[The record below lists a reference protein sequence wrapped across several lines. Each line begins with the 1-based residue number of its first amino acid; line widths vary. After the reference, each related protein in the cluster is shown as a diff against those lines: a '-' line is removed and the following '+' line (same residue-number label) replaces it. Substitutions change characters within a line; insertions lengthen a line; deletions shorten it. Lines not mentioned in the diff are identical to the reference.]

1 MFTDHNHEMSGAQ
14 QNGDVSVMKAL
25 NLFERPNIQDAIER
39 EYTVEYRPSEQFT
52 DERSPV
58 IFNIPRQSRD
68 FTDLRSCSMKMRFK
82 VKHKDDDTDIEDGE
96 QVALI
101 NMIHQTAWS
110 QMDVT
115 IQGVPVSSNTRLYPY
130 KAFFKTLTRNAGDA
144 EDSAMKSMGW
154 CSPYADN
161 NDSRYDST
169 WLEGKRLVDGNRLL
183 EMEGPLMEDIFESER
198 YLLNGTDMQ
207 IKLHRNL
214 SPFMLNVHQYDAELS
229 TPANLDM
236 LQTRAV
242 EAKAAYM
249 ADKDDE
255 ELKAKAEEALY
266 LYNHVNGISKGYK
279 VVLEAVVLKMA
290 YVRVSSHVI
299 TAIQESLQQ
308 NPALYPHTRTEMKT
322 VAIPEGQQQ
331 VYFDTAFSGLR
342 PSKIVLA
349 FVSSEG
355 VNGSFGTDAL
365 NFEAHC
371 VSDISIM
378 IDGTVVQPKKLSY
391 DEDDNAKEYVSV
403 YMDYMSMVKKSGYQT
418 PNVAPE
424 EFMRHPVFTFC
435 LEPAISGN
443 YQHQAMKGPVS
454 VIIQFAKALEKSV
467 NLMMYAETPG
477 LMQIDAARNVAVN

>member
-1 MFTDHNHEMSGAQ
+1 MFGDQ
-14 QNGDVSVMKAL
+14 PNGGRVPTVPAL
-25 NLFERPNIQDAIER
+25 NLFQRRGTQEAVER
-39 EYTVEYRPSEQFT
+39 EYTVEYRPSEQYT
-52 DERSPV
+52 DDRSPV

-130 KAFFKTLTRNAGDA
+130 KAFFKTLTRNAGVA

-229 TPANLDM
+229 TPANLGM
-236 LQTRAV
+236 LQTRSAAAKTAY
-242 EAKAAYM
+242 EA
-249 ADKDDE
+249 DEDDE
-255 ELKAKAEEALY
+255 GLKATAEEALY

-391 DEDDNAKEYVSV
+391 DENNNAKEYVSV